1 MRRTPNSKDREIV
14 DSANGVKYQILE
26 EVGQGAYGRVFSAI
40 DKNKGNQV
48 AIKQIPLQKLSA
60 DKVLEIREEVK
71 LLETLRNRYIV
82 SYLGSVEND
91 KYLNIITEYAESG
104 SLSDM
109 LKRLGN
115 KMEEKLV
122 AKCIAQ
128 VLKGLQFLHD
138 QGVIHRDVKGAN
150 LLMNKHG
157 DVKLADFGV
166 ATKSEGE
173 KVTGVAGTPYWM
185 APEIIEMREQSAACD
200 IWSVGA
206 TALELLTG
214 APPYYHMLPMAA
226 MYRIVQDPHPPIDGL
241 NLSEACQ
248 EFLLYC
254 FNKYPSRRPAA
265 SKLLKHIWIKRHT
278 AEEEEKD
285 DKKEGEEEEG
295 EPGSGSEG
303 GSWDEGSSDSGG
315 SHGSESSTAVPLS
328 QYAEEEGDG
337 FDLGDDEIPMMIGE
351 DEESLGDDDEG
362 SGTDGSDP
370 FAKFE
375 DELDVD
381 VDNKERLRQDTKNL
395 LLGITVNSELKDITT
410 MTEKLRMLFAEDVH
424 TVCDQICLFGIIPIL
439 EALDNPEKDAKLL
452 ILDLVYFIV
461 AEKLAK
467 KNATVKNTNQADNQL
482 SIDDDESEGEVE
494 NDLSGDEEDQEKSEV
509 DSKRKKVLTALC
521 QFGLIPKVGNFA
533 NSEFKDIR
541 DKSMLFLKEFCHP
554 SHSNRLLRRMFLAS
568 GGIKLLVELLDPN
581 RFKREEDRETIFSTI
596 DCMMMVMESP
606 RHPKKDFCRL
616 FTQHN
621 LLRHLVIVLRQCAR
635 DDDDEVKRYAEKC
648 ANLFQMFA
656 QYGKNDQIV
665 QKELLR
671 KIVLKR
677 ILTIVHEHVDDK
689 ERMLNDETVQKTLL
703 NVLKTIL
710 HLSMAH
716 AAGLIE
722 NNAISFIAPY
732 LNPAFP
738 QKLQYQC
745 IMSLFYMLRVDP
757 RARQQAS
764 KQGNVIPMLQK
775 RLRDA
780 KPGDATTPIVADML
794 MFFPNK
800 AHHDTLLQLKKHNGV
815 DFYLWMIEQSNREA
829 LLGNRASS
837 KANWQEAGLAALAAW
852 IGATDHNDRTVKFR
866 VELVICQPNN
876 VTTLILAFKCP
887 FEQRYFANI
896 LNNLQNLCRSSTR
909 LCNILA
915 SSDLFL
921 TTLNEYLLKKL
932 EETRESAGEQ
942 KESAFVL
949 RRLLDY
955 AGLLLNSVK
964 NNRQQQFGRILSGTL
979 EKLHKEF
986 HQTRNLIARQAENLQ
1001 ATIRPLFI
1009 GS

>member
-1 MRRTPNSKDREIV
+1 MRRTPNNKKDLEVV
-14 DSANGVKYQILE
+14 DTQNGVKYQILE

-40 DKNKGNQV
+40 DKSKGNQV

-71 LLETLRNRYIV
+71 LLETLRSPHIV
-82 SYLGSVEND
+82 SYLGSVETD

-128 VLKGLQFLHD
+128 VLQGLQFLHD

-166 ATKSEGE
+166 ATKSEGTQ
-173 KVTGVAGTPYWM
+173 VTGVAGTPYWM

-206 TALELLTG
+206 TTLELLTG

-265 SKLLKHIWIKRHT
+265 SKLLKHVWIKRHT
-278 AEEEEKD
+278 AEDEKEPEA
-285 DKKEGEEEEG
+285 KKEGEDSADDEEED
-295 EPGSGSEG
+295 
-303 GSWDEGSSDSGG
+303 WDASSDGRSDA
-315 SHGSESSTAVPLS
+315 SSSTGVPLS
-328 QYAEEEGDG
+328 QYREEEGDG
-337 FDLGDDEIPMMIGE
+337 FDLEEDEIPMMDGE
-351 DEESLGDDDEG
+351 DDVPSGEDDDEESDA
-362 SGTDGSDP
+362 SASDP

-375 DELDVD
+375 DELDLGVEH
-381 VDNKERLRQDTKNL
+381 KERLRQDTKTL
-395 LLGITVNSELKDITT
+395 LTAVTMNSELKDITT
-410 MTEKLRMLFAEDVH
+410 MVSKLRMMFAEDVH
-424 TVCDQICLFGIIPIL
+424 TVCDQICLFGIIPLL
-439 EALDNPEKDAKLL
+439 EALDNPEKDVKLL

-467 KNATVKNTNQADNQL
+467 KNATIKKGEGL
-482 SIDDDESEGEVE
+482 SIDDDASEEGEME
-494 NDLSGDEEDQEKSEV
+494 NDLSGDEEEQEKSEV
-509 DSKRKKVLTALC
+509 DFKRKKVLISLC
-521 QFGLIPKVGNFA
+521 QFGLIPKVGAFA

-554 SHSNRLLRRMFLAS
+554 HHKNRLLRRMFLAS

-621 LLRHLVIVLRQCAR
+621 LLRQLVVVLRQCAR
-635 DDDDEVKRYAEKC
+635 DEDAEAQRYGEKC
-648 ANLFQMFA
+648 ATLFQMFA
-656 QYGKNDQIV
+656 QYGKNDQVV

-671 KIVLKR
+671 KIVLVR
-677 ILTIVHEHVDDK
+677 ILTIVHEHVDDIP
-689 ERMLNDETVQKTLL
+689 RMMRDETVQKTLL

-732 LNPAFP
+732 LNPEFP

-757 RARQQAS
+757 RARLQAA

-775 RLRDA
+775 RLRLA
-780 KPGDATTPIVADML
+780 KAGDATTPIVADML

-800 AHHDTLLQLKKHNGV
+800 AHHETLLQLKKHNGV
-815 DFYLWMIEQSNREA
+815 DFYLWMIEQSNKEA

-852 IGATDHNDRTVKFR
+852 IGATDHNNRTVKFR

-896 LNNLQNLCRSSTR
+896 LNNLMNLCRSSTR

-932 EETRESAGEQ
+932 EEMRESSGDV

-949 RRLLDY
+949 KRLLDY
-955 AGLLLNSVK
+955 AQLLLNSTK
-964 NNRQQQFGRILSGTL
+964 NVRQQQFGRILSGTL

-986 HQTRNLIARQAENLQ
+986 RQTRRVIAQQAENLQ
-1001 ATIRPLFI
+1001 ARIRPLFL